1 MAASYRHFYR
11 VRRLNVFPSS
21 FQETPVETTPRSRR
35 PTQPGAPRHR
45 RCLRDASRRHRC
57 ARQQQLAETIFE
69 EGPADIGFTRHTGIR
84 TINPRDLP
92 RDDDASLVSTGET
105 AERGGPTSR
114 LPVILALR
122 QLGLYQFFPRVRR
135 HAISSLTLK
144 K

>member
-1 MAASYRHFYR
+1 
-11 VRRLNVFPSS
+11 VENV
-21 FQETPVETTPRSRR
+21 VTPRSR
-35 PTQPGAPRHR
+35 PTVIPPGAPRG
-45 RCLRDASRRHRC
+45 ARHRY
-57 ARQQQLAETIFE
+57 ARQQLVETIFE
-69 EGPADIGFTRHTGIR
+69 EGPADIGFSRHTGIR
-84 TINPRDLP
+84 TINPLDLP
-92 RDDDASLVSTGET
+92 RDDDASSVSTGET